1 MFGKL
6 LKNDLKAQWSSVSSI
21 FLIILIASV
30 VAEIAIA
37 VSKSAVVTLLG
48 GLLVSVLMLFACFVI
63 VIAVAMM
70 FSKTLFGRAGY
81 LTLTLP
87 VKTNKLVWSK
97 TLSGLIW
104 TYAVYILFFGAV
116 FLWFYQARDYL
127 GVDYTDMANQ
137 LFTML
142 FGKSFSTL
150 AATLIYYLIWFGII
164 MFAVVQ
170 SIYLGITC
178 SHVKGISAIG
188 AVGAILVTF
197 LTLGIVVALTGFVT
211 RYLPMG
217 MVVTAENVIFT
228 SNIVTT
234 QLKLDRYLY
243 GFNFAGP
250 AFTLLLSTLIN
261 IPIVYLVKNKVNI
274 K

>member
-63 VIAVAMM
+63 VITVAMM

-97 TLSGLIW
+97 SLSCFL
-104 TYAVYILFFGAV
+104 AQFFFG
-116 FLWFYQARDYL
+116 
-127 GVDYTDMANQ
+127 
-137 LFTML
+137 FT
-142 FGKSFSTL
+142 KPV
-150 AATLIYYLIWFGII
+150 II
-164 MFAVVQ
+164 
-170 SIYLGITC
+170 
-178 SHVKGISAIG
+178 
-188 AVGAILVTF
+188 
-197 LTLGIVVALTGFVT
+197 
-211 RYLPMG
+211 
-217 MVVTAENVIFT
+217 
-228 SNIVTT
+228 
-234 QLKLDRYLY
+234 
-243 GFNFAGP
+243 
-250 AFTLLLSTLIN
+250 
-261 IPIVYLVKNKVNI
+261 
-274 K
+274 

>member
-21 FLIILIASV
+21 FLVILIVSV

-37 VSKSAVVTLLG
+37 VSKSAAVTLLG

-63 VIAVAMM
+63 IIAVAMM

-87 VKTNKLVWSK
+87 VKTNKLIWSK

-104 TYAVYILFFGAV
+104 TYAVYILFFGSV
-116 FLWFYQARDYL
+116 FLWFYQARDFL

-164 MFAVVQ
+164 MYAVVQ

-178 SHVKGISAIG
+178 SHVKGISSLG
-188 AVGAILVTF
+188 VVGAILITF
-197 LTLGIVVALTGFVT
+197 LTMGAVVVLTGFVT
-211 RYLPMG
+211 RNLQIG
-217 MVVTAENVIFT
+217 MVVTTENVVFT
-228 SNIVTT
+228 SNLAAT

-250 AFTLLLSTLIN
+250 VFTLLLATVIN
-261 IPIVYLVKNKVNI
+261 APLVYLVKNKVNI